1 MSLTEN
7 NNRLEIRE
15 QETAKET
22 ARLIAQQMR
31 LEQVGFPSLL
41 TLLLNLKP

>member
-22 ARLIAQQMR
+22 AHLIAQQMR

-41 TLLLNLKP
+41 TLFLNLKP

>member
-7 NNRLEIRE
+7 SNRLEMRE

-31 LEQVGFPSLL
+31 LEQVGFLSLPNL
-41 TLLLNLKP
+41 FLNLKP